1 MNEDLFVLAAGK
13 GFDLDLPRRGFHA
26 ISVDI
31 DHPPRH
37 LLHPS
42 HAGFYSLD
50 GTRPVAHL
58 LHPGGVFAPWSNDP
72 PDDDYRRVLARSF
85 ETVHVEVVTIHNPL
99 QGCDSK
105 NTVYVGAHRAS
116 KPAAA

>member
-1 MNEDLFVLAAGK
+1 LTEDGRTRIVNEDLFVLAAGK
-13 GFDLDLPRRGFHA
+13 GSELDLP
-26 ISVDI
+26 
-31 DHPPRH
+31 P
-37 LLHPS
+37 
-42 HAGFYSLD
+42 
-50 GTRPVAHL
+50 
-58 LHPGGVFAPWSNDP
+58 GVFAPWSNDP